1 MKGRPQLPSSCGIP
15 GTCWI
20 LALPSTG
27 LCLGLHRLTSFLE
40 TGLEAVC
47 PLQVQVSLC
56 VVVAAAVAAVIAPE
70 GTIPVNGC
78 LQKVTS
84 HEI

>member
-1 MKGRPQLPSSCGIP
+1 MWYFRYLLDSRAGFLLP
-15 GTCWI
+15 GT
-20 LALPSTG
+20 G
-27 LCLGLHRLTSFLE
+27 LGSGLHRRWSYFE
-40 TGLEAVC
+40 TALEAVC

-56 VVVAAAVAAVIAPE
+56 VVAEAAAVAVVSAPE

-84 HEI
+84 HEV